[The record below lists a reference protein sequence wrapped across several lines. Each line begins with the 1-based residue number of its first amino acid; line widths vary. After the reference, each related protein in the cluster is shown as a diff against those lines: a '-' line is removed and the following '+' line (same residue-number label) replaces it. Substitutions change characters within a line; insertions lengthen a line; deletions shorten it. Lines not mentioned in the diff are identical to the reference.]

1 MRLMWGVQRR
11 CWHTGLWG
19 TDRSIGCKGKGE
31 VSSISAPENKSRV
44 NWQHDR
50 LDWTKRWHFN
60 LEKWISQHWHRARP
74 EDWQISLLH
83 VNEAELGCLFV
94 ASHCHTEKKR
104 CYGERNAILLTRKT
118 EKNCFFSKGKPKSWK
133 QSHESQRK
141 AKVMKTD
148 SRNSGKTLIIWSM
161 QLNTGK

>member
-1 MRLMWGVQRR
+1 MRLTWGVQRR

-60 LEKWISQHWHRARP
+60 SEKWISQHWHRARP

-83 VNEAELGCLFV
+83 VNEAELGCLL
-94 ASHCHTEKKR
+94 ASHYHTEKKR

-118 EKNCFFSKGKPKSWK
+118 EKNCFFFQG
-133 QSHESQRK
+133 K
-141 AKVMKTD
+141 AKVMKTK
-148 SRNSGKTLIIWSM
+148 SWKPKESQSHENRF
-161 QLNTGK
+161 QE